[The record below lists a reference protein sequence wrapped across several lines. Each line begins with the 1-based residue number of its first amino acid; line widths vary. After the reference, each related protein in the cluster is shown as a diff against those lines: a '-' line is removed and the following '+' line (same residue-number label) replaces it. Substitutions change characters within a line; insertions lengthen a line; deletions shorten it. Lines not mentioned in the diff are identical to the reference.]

1 MNWSDSPTIVR
12 STLLAHAALGFLTLS
27 AGAVAIAALKGGRT
41 HRNAGKIFVFSL
53 VLALVCAL
61 PAIIVRR
68 NQFLGLLWPF
78 TLYMVV
84 RGWREAQFIKQ
95 GRNETIWIDK
105 TLTATAGISGIG
117 LLGLGLWRLLQGASL
132 AGFAGAYLGL
142 GFIALRL
149 ARRDWSSLT
158 FPAKKS
164 QTVTAHMTL
173 IMGSYTAAIT
183 AFAAVNFP
191 QDSYNPVLV
200 WVIPPVI
207 GVIAIS
213 WWKRRIERQYP
224 V

>member
-1 MNWSDSPTIVR
+1 MNWSDYPLIVR

-41 HRNAGKIFVFSL
+41 HRNAGKVFVFSL
-53 VLALVCAL
+53 VSALVCAL

-84 RGWREAQFIKQ
+84 RGWREAQSIKQ
-95 GRNETIWIDK
+95 EKTEAIWIDK
-105 TLTATAGISGIG
+105 TLTVTAGISGIG
-117 LLGLGLWRLLQGASL
+117 LLGLGLWRLLRGASL
-132 AGFAGAYLGL
+132 GGFAGAYIGL

-149 ARRDWSSLT
+149 AWRDWDSLIL
-158 FPAKKS
+158 PAKKS
-164 QTVTAHMTL
+164 RSVAAHMTL
-173 IMGSYTAAIT
+173 IMGSYTAAVT

-191 QDSYNPVLV
+191 QDNYNPVLV

-207 GVIAIS
+207 GTMVIS
-213 WWKRRIERQYP
+213 WWKRRIERRYP
-224 V
+224 G